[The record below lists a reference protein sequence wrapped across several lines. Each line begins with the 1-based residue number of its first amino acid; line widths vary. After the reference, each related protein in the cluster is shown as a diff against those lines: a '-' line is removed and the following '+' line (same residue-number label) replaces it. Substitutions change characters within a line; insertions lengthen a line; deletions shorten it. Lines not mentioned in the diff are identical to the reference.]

1 MNRHEH
7 QSAAKMEVPARQW
20 TFGRNSVYDYR
31 TMAYED
37 LARRQSP
44 RSEEP
49 KGVSP
54 GRLRSARLRAG
65 VSTVEAARALGV
77 RRPAIW
83 EMEHGRRRCQPAELA
98 TLAELYGV
106 SMTYLLGRPSARAR
120 DNRAEL
126 ASNLLAYLSQDA
138 LRRLEQAIAIVRERR
153 PASNN
158 LRW

>member
-1 MNRHEH
+1 
-7 QSAAKMEVPARQW
+7 
-20 TFGRNSVYDYR
+20 VYDYR
-31 TMAYED
+31 TMVYED
-37 LARRQSP
+37 LARRRPP

-65 VSTVEAARALGV
+65 VSTVQAARVLGV

-98 TLAELYGV
+98 ALADLYGV
-106 SMTYLLGRPSARAR
+106 SMTYLLGRRSARAR
-120 DNRAEL
+120 DDRA
-126 ASNLLAYLSQDA
+126 ARAANVLAYLSEDA
-138 LRRLEQAIAIVRERR
+138 LRRLEQAIAIVKKRR

-158 LRW
+158 LPW